1 MKKVCAILVVLM
13 LVFSSVAVAEDLKAM
28 TNDELLALR
37 AAINAELLSRGIE
50 KEVTVPAGSY
60 TIGEDI
66 PAGSYTIR
74 TKVIMAVI
82 TTQDENGNYGDMYTV
97 SPTEEIG
104 KITLREGHIITI
116 SGSVIFAPYVGL
128 GF

>member
-1 MKKVCAILVVLM
+1 MKKVCAILVAL
-13 LVFSSVAVAEDLKAM
+13 LFVFSSVAVADDLKAM
-28 TNDELLALR
+28 TYEELLALR
-37 AAINAELLSRGIE
+37 AAINAELIARGFE
-50 KEVTVPAGSY
+50 KEVTVPAVVY

-74 TKVIMAVI
+74 TNAIMVVV
-82 TTQDENGNYGDMYTV
+82 TTQDEQGDLGDMYSVT
-97 SPTEEIG
+97 SAEGIG
-104 KITLREGHIITI
+104 KITLLDGHTISI